1 MKTLRDCWHIVYV
14 ENVEI
19 VRWQPK
25 IMEWRALKSRFCCNV
40 VYFDSY
46 KITQFTL
53 FSVRYRLPVVYLTKH
68 QGDYVLINQNNDTQM
83 TVDLNNF
90 IYWPK

>member
-1 MKTLRDCWHIVYV
+1 M
-14 ENVEI
+14 
-19 VRWQPK
+19 
-25 IMEWRALKSRFCCNV
+25 SRFCCNV

-53 FSVRYRLPVVYLTKH
+53 FSVRYRLSVVYLTMH
-68 QGDYVLINQNNDTQM
+68 QWDYVLINQNNDTQM
-83 TVDLNNF
+83 TDNLNNF